1 MARHGM
7 VATSQPLATEI
18 GVATLR
24 NGGSAVDAAIAA
36 NAALGLTEP
45 TSCGIGGDLF
55 AIVWD
60 AASKKLHGLNASGR
74 SPRSLT
80 LERLL
85 ELDLP
90 FMPERGAL
98 AVSVPGAVDGW
109 CELHARFGRLPLA
122 DVLAPSIE
130 HAREGFPVTEVIGAA
145 WAAGARALQDQPG
158 FRQVY
163 MPGGRAPA
171 VGEPFANLGLARAYE
186 LVASG
191 GRAAF
196 YE

>member
-24 NGGSAVDAAIAA
+24 RGGSAVDAAIAA

-55 AIVWD
+55 AIVWE
-60 AASKKLHGLNASGR
+60 AASERLHGLNASGR

-80 LERLL
+80 LERLR
-85 ELDLP
+85 DLGHE
-90 FMPERGAL
+90 FIPERGAL

-109 CELHARFGRLPLA
+109 CELHARFGRLPFHDL
-122 DVLAPSIE
+122 LAPSI
-130 HAREGFPVTEVIGAA
+130 HYAREG
-145 WAAGARALQDQPG
+145 
-158 FRQVY
+158 
-163 MPGGRAPA
+163 
-171 VGEPFANLGLARAYE
+171 
-186 LVASG
+186 
-191 GRAAF
+191 
-196 YE
+196 